1 VNEEGVKDSKRD
13 FGIVCKVISLIMI
26 MTKVRKEAPANS
38 RASSR
43 GKTRGA
49 SVIHDNSA

>member
-1 VNEEGVKDSKRD
+1 MMTTDIG
-13 FGIVCKVISLIMI
+13 CKILSLKMI
-26 MTKVRKEAPANS
+26 MTYLNSLVPANS

-49 SVIHDNSA
+49 SVIHHDWA

>member
-1 VNEEGVKDSKRD
+1 MMTTDIG
-13 FGIVCKVISLIMI
+13 CKILSLKMI
-26 MTKVRKEAPANS
+26 MTLFKELAPANT

-49 SVIHDNSA
+49 SVIHHDWA